1 MLIPCII
8 VINGLARFNPN
19 GSKETK
25 VLKMTMIDLPV
36 SFSTCSLNLMK
47 SEDRVTD

>member
-25 VLKMTMIDLPV
+25 VSKMTTIDLPV